1 MDLLE
6 KAELGISGLTLEE
19 MIAETIDEDFED

>member
-6 KAELGISGLTLEE
+6 KAAAGISGLT
-19 MIAETIDEDFED
+19 IDEIAALNAEEEECE

>member
-6 KAELGISGLTLEE
+6 KAYMGISGLTL
-19 MIAETIDEDFED
+19 DEIIEQQLSEGIE

>member
-6 KAELGISGLTLEE
+6 KAAAGISGLTLDEIAAMTAEE
-19 MIAETIDEDFED
+19 EDD